1 MSNFGIP
8 CKKLHEGLGKDELAD
23 VGEGKYQ
30 ILIMSPESFALK
42 EIRSLLLK
50 LQEIVCLAIDEA
62 HCVLQWLV
70 HVLLLF
76 WICMKTKRKFH
87 CSETGGELVK
97 HLATILEACI
107 FEILD
112 KFKPL

>member
-1 MSNFGIP
+1 MMDDQIKTISNFGIR

-30 ILIMSPESFALK
+30 ILNMSSESFA
-42 EIRSLLLK
+42 RSLLLK

-70 HVLLLF
+70 NVLFLF
-76 WICMKTKRKFH
+76 
-87 CSETGGELVK
+87 
-97 HLATILEACI
+97 
-107 FEILD
+107 
-112 KFKPL
+112 